1 MIKTVGYA
9 ARTIAKAQTAR
20 LPPGGH
26 VYGRESE
33 PTFRAIGAPSAE
45 RCGTPAAHCTS
56 RTPTDLLGFIKMT
69 TDRGSVTRFAVLEFT
84 SSRISSQTRPVT
96 GESCE
101 QHLVRTADWRRMTV
115 APTLSTLGSS
125 ERKARPRR
133 SAQLKMSIPSKALR
147 LSDEP
152 ISS

>member
-69 TDRGSVTRFAVLEFT
+69 TDRGSVAPPFRCVRWYPRLPRARCTQAWQGPRFNGGLERFY
-84 SSRISSQTRPVT
+84 
-96 GESCE
+96 
-101 QHLVRTADWRRMTV
+101 
-115 APTLSTLGSS
+115 
-125 ERKARPRR
+125 
-133 SAQLKMSIPSKALR
+133 
-147 LSDEP
+147 
-152 ISS
+152 

>member
-69 TDRGSVTRFAVLEFT
+69 TDRGSVEARLFT
-84 SSRISSQTRPVT
+84 SASWSSQSLRIRLMLAP
-96 GESCE
+96 SN
-101 QHLVRTADWRRMTV
+101 LSLARR
-115 APTLSTLGSS
+115 
-125 ERKARPRR
+125 AR
-133 SAQLKMSIPSKALR
+133 I
-147 LSDEP
+147 
-152 ISS
+152 